1 MDRPLWF
8 VPGRSTPPQGLLAR
22 YRPPQPAGAVAVYV
36 EQSTRPGDIVLALF
50 CHGPLFLREIVQAGR
65 RAVGVSVNLVNLL
78 IANLGLEQ
86 PPDPTALK
94 AAFTR
99 LADSPKGDTLLHRHV
114 LSLYRTRCPTCQG
127 EGIAEWF
134 AWERD
139 DHAPYAKL
147 VRCSRCEGAQRGE
160 VDQADV
166 EAARRIPARGLA
178 YHNALRRLV
187 PEGHPA
193 HERAV
198 ELLELY
204 TPRNLSALMDILQ
217 RLEGLEAEP
226 SVHAALRGVLLEA
239 FDRGSSLDPPDE
251 ARHRPRSLRLPTR
264 YLERNVWLLM
274 EEGLEHLLAEQ
285 AAMTPVRRAHSLAA
299 LLGDPTPAYALL
311 PSIARR
317 VGELLPPGSVSLILA
332 DPPRPDAVYWALC
345 ALWAG
350 WLWDTPAAQAMR
362 PLLRRRRFDW
372 TWHQEVLQQAL
383 AGASVLLAPD
393 AALVLLFADA
403 DSDMVESAC
412 LAASGAG
419 YDLLGWGVSAGE
431 GVRLAMR
438 AGQPLTAPSPPTVDE
453 VARAAAPLARA
464 CLRQRGEPT
473 PWAVLHA
480 AVYAGLCGSRGL
492 LARAVAAAEEE
503 TSPPQALSGPAL
515 VAEGVRR
522 GLGQLGLV
530 PGAPMHE
537 LPAGAGEPP
546 VEPLADRVEEV
557 VWRTMRQ
564 RAAWTTDELTLAVYA
579 ALDGPLTPPLA
590 LVLLCIDS
598 YSSREE
604 EMLRLRAEDD
614 PSRRGSELRV
624 LRRDLRTL
632 GQRLGFEVKEGRG
645 WDVRWREGEQDAFL
659 FVVSPTAALGRY
671 LLYGPP
677 VPPGAR
683 PCLVFPGGRAE
694 LLSYKLQADPRLG
707 HAATA
712 ANWQFIKFRHV
723 RRLLAEELNRHLFEA
738 VLGLD
743 PMVEQ
748 DNVQIPLILG
758 GRT

>member
-8 VPGRSTPPQGLLAR
+8 VPGRFTPPQGLLAR
-22 YRPPQPAGAVAVYV
+22 YRPPQPAGAAAVYV
-36 EQSTRPGDIVLALF
+36 EQFTRPGDIVLALF

-65 RAVGVSVNLVNLL
+65 RAVGVSVNLINLL

-86 PPDPTALK
+86 PPDPTLLK

-99 LADSPKGDTLLHRHV
+99 LADSPKGNTLLHRHI
-114 LSLYRTRCPTCQG
+114 LSLYRSRCPTCHS

-134 AWERD
+134 AWERQT
-139 DHAPYAKL
+139 PYAKL

-166 EAARRIPARGLA
+166 EAAARIPPHGLA

-187 PEGHPA
+187 LEGHPA
-193 HERAV
+193 HERAA
-198 ELLELY
+198 ELLDLY
-204 TPRNLSALMDILQ
+204 TPRNLSALMDIVQ
-217 RLEGLEAEP
+217 RLDGLEAEP
-226 SVHAALRGVLLEA
+226 AVQAALCGVLLEA

-251 ARHRPRSLRLPTR
+251 ARHRPRMLRLPAR

-285 AAMTPVRRAHSLAA
+285 AVMTPVRRAPNLST
-299 LLGDPTPAYALL
+299 LLSDPTPAYALL
-311 PSIARR
+311 PSIARK

-372 TWHQEVLQQAL
+372 SWHQDVLQQAL
-383 AGASVLLAPD
+383 AAASSLLAPD
-393 AALVLLFADA
+393 AVLVLLFADA
-403 DSDMVESAC
+403 DSNMVESAC

-419 YDLLGWGVSAGE
+419 YDLLGWGTTPAE
-431 GVRLAMR
+431 GVRLVLR
-438 AGQPLTAPSPPTVDE
+438 AAQPLTAPSPPTADE
-453 VARAAAPLARA
+453 IAQAAAPLARS

-473 PWAVLHA
+473 PWPVLHA
-480 AVYAGLCGSRGL
+480 AVYAGLCSSRGL
-492 LARAVAAAEEE
+492 LARAVATADQEALPE
-503 TSPPQALSGPAL
+503 QAPSGAAL

-522 GLGQLGLV
+522 GLGSAGFI

-537 LPAGAGEPP
+537 PPAEAGERP

-564 RAAWTTDELTLAVYA
+564 RPAWTLDELTLAVYA

-598 YSSREE
+598 YSGKEE
-604 EMLRLRAEDD
+604 GERRLRAEDD
-614 PSRRGSELRV
+614 PSRRGSELRE

-632 GQRLGFEVKEGRG
+632 GQRLGFEVKSGQG
-645 WDVRWREGEQDAFL
+645 WDVRWREGGQDAFL
-659 FVVSPTAALGRY
+659 FIVSPTAALGRY

-677 VPPGAR
+677 IPPGAR

-694 LLSYKLQADPRLG
+694 LLSYKLRADPRLG
-707 HAATA
+707 HAAA
-712 ANWQFIKFRHV
+712 RWEFVKFRHV

-738 VLGLD
+738 ILGLD
-743 PMVEQ
+743 PVVEEE
-748 DNVQIPLILG
+748 DVQIPLILG
-758 GRT
+758 GQV